1 MDTHN
6 GFILKLNLISRKIH
20 REGYR
25 GNFYADKTAP
35 LYQDAIDKAIYED
48 IQNYFNNEINN

>member
-1 MDTHN
+1 M
-6 GFILKLNLISRKIH
+6 LLISRKIH

-48 IQNYFNNEINN
+48 IQNYFNNEFNN